1 MRQHTGTQGEQEGS
15 NVLFLHM
22 SLWIAG
28 TLAFDSTSSP
38 NRAVLSP
45 APDMFGLVSVTAAN
59 PAPRYRRHTMT
70 NTNSKTSRTPDK
82 IEALVAQIGSMEL
95 EELRTLWKQRYGSPP
110 SLRSIPIMRRQLA
123 WRVQADH
130 FGGLDAATRKTLAR
144 KGLPEPEGLELGI
157 GARLSRNWKGKRIE
171 VVVEEEGFR
180 WKDELYPSLSAAA
193 RAITGI
199 RWNGPRFFGLRG

>member
-1 MRQHTGTQGEQEGS
+1 M
-15 NVLFLHM
+15 L
-22 SLWIAG
+22 
-28 TLAFDSTSSP
+28 
-38 NRAVLSP
+38 
-45 APDMFGLVSVTAAN
+45 GLVSVTAAN
-59 PAPRYRRHTMT
+59 PPPLHRRHLITD
-70 NTNSKTSRTPDK
+70 TNSKTSRTADQL
-82 IEALVAQIGSMEL
+82 EVLVQQIGSMEL

-123 WRVQADH
+123 WRVQADR
-130 FGGLDAATRKTLAR
+130 FGGLDTATRKALTR

-180 WKDELYPSLSAAA
+180 WKDELYPSLSATA